1 MYLVNINFFYKYIL
15 EMRSLNTAVVVI
27 LLISIIKNSIVG
39 GGIPI
44 IADDTRVQLKRI
56 HTCAIQRD

>member
-1 MYLVNINFFYKYIL
+1 
-15 EMRSLNTAVVVI
+15 MRSLNTAVVVI